1 MPASDFIAR
10 LRQKVGHDLLFV
22 PAVAVVAR
30 NHAQEL
36 LLVQD
41 RETKLWGCPG
51 GSIEPTELPSDAAVR
66 ETWEESGVF
75 VELDRVLGVFGGEQ
89 CGGTYAN
96 GDRVAWVA
104 TVFAAHVLE
113 GDPSPDGVETSAARF
128 FSAAQLR
135 ALPLSNHTRMY
146 LAAERAQTKGTYF
159 APSAWR
165 PSAA

>member
-1 MPASDFIAR
+1 MPVSFFIAR
-10 LRQKVGHDLLFV
+10 LRQKVGHDLLFL

-30 NHAQEL
+30 NHAQDL

-41 RETKLWGCPG
+41 SETKLWGCPG

-89 CGGTYAN
+89 CGGTYKN
-96 GDRVAWVA
+96 GDRIAWVA
-104 TVFAAHVLE
+104 TVFTAHALE
-113 GDPSPDGVETSAARF
+113 GDPSPDGVETRAARF
-128 FSAAQLR
+128 FSAAQLE
-135 ALPLSNHTRMY
+135 ALPLSDHTRMY
-146 LAAERAQTKGTYF
+146 LAAEQAHRHGTYI
-159 APSAWR
+159 APSVWR